1 MIEEGIINQ
10 KSIKSQSTWK
20 KAHAALQKMEK
31 QFKGTEKEDDY
42 YDILNSMYYSID
54 AKKIAPWGDDTITDL
69 RKDLKKLLGSK
80 ASQIIE
86 GISEELE
93 NELVEDQQVED
104 EEVLDEA
111 KVKEEEDEDDE
122 EEEVEESADDAEEE
136 DEEPEVKEVSIPK
149 TKAGVI
155 QAAVDMLKKARKEDA
170 QKIFAKMAKVD
181 ESSEGSVDE
190 SAKVI
195 QTNND
200 LKAKAKVETVDFSED
215 LDAVI
220 AEEAT
225 LSDGFRGK
233 AGAIF
238 EAVLTSKLAHEMD
251 RLETEYAQ
259 NLEEEVSEVK
269 SELVE
274 KVDSYL
280 NYVVSNW
287 METNE
292 VAVTEGLKTEIAED
306 FMTSLQAVFKE
317 HYIDVPEG
325 KVDLVDELAEQVSE
339 LELTLNKTTEDN
351 IKLHESVQ
359 TLERADVVREQSSEL
374 ADTEA
379 EKLGTLVEDIEFDS
393 RDNFEMKVRVVKES
407 YFTKAISESVD
418 ELSSIAGTDEVQTD
432 VSDVMSRYTQAISKF
447 NK

>member
-1 MIEEGIINQ
+1 M
-10 KSIKSQSTWK
+10 
-20 KAHAALQKMEK
+20 
-31 QFKGTEKEDDY
+31 
-42 YDILNSMYYSID
+42 SID
-54 AKKIAPWGDDTITDL
+54 ENKLENDL
-69 RKDLKKLLGSK
+69 AVD
-80 ASQIIE
+80 
-86 GISEELE
+86 GISEDAEELE

-122 EEEVEESADDAEEE
+122 EEEVDESADDAEEE

-170 QKIFAKMAKVD
+170 QKIYAKMAKVD
-181 ESSEGSVDE
+181 ESEDDGSIDK
-190 SAKVI
+190 SIKAAPQKK
-195 QTNND
+195 ND
-200 LKAKAKVETVDFSED
+200 LKAKAKVESVDFSDD

-259 NLEEEVSEVK
+259 NLEEEVSDVK

-292 VAVTEGLKTEIAED
+292 VAVTEGLRTEIAED

-339 LELTLNKTTEDN
+339 LEETLNKTTEDN

-359 TLERADVVREQSSEL
+359 TLERADIVREQSSGL

-379 EKLGTLVEDIEFDS
+379 EKLSTLVEDIEFDN

-418 ELSSIAGTDEVQTD
+418 ELSSIAGTDEVQAD

>member
-1 MIEEGIINQ
+1 M
-10 KSIKSQSTWK
+10 
-20 KAHAALQKMEK
+20 
-31 QFKGTEKEDDY
+31 
-42 YDILNSMYYSID
+42 SID
-54 AKKIAPWGDDTITDL
+54 ENKLENDLAVDD
-69 RKDLKKLLGSK
+69 
-80 ASQIIE
+80 
-86 GISEELE
+86 ISEDAEELE

-104 EEVLDEA
+104 EEVLEA

-122 EEEVEESADDAEEE
+122 DEVEESAHEDDEE
-136 DEEPEVKEVSIPK
+136 DEEPEVKEISIPK

-155 QAAVDMLKKARKEDA
+155 QAAVDMLKAARKEDA

-181 ESSEGSVDE
+181 ESEDDGSVDKAIKSSPQKKNE
-190 SAKVI
+190 
-195 QTNND
+195 
-200 LKAKAKVETVDFSED
+200 LKAKAKVESVDFEED

-233 AGAIF
+233 AATIF
-238 EAVLTSKLAHEMD
+238 EAVLTSKLAHEVE

-259 NLEEEVSEVK
+259 NLEEEVSDVK

-280 NYVVSNW
+280 NYFVSNW
-287 METNE
+287 MDTNE
-292 VAVTEGLKTEIAED
+292 VAVTEGLRTEIAED
-306 FMTSLQAVFKE
+306 FMTSLQSVFKE

-325 KVDLVDELAEQVSE
+325 KVDVVDELSASVAE
-339 LELTLNKTTEDN
+339 LEESLNKTTEEN

-359 TLERADVVREQSSEL
+359 TLERAQVVREQSSGL

-379 EKLGTLVEDIEFDS
+379 EKLSTLVEDIEFDNKE
-393 RDNFEMKVRVVKES
+393 NFEMKVKVVKES
-407 YFTKAISESVD
+407 YFTKELSESTD
-418 ELSSIAGTDEVQTD
+418 ELSSVAGTDEAPAD
-432 VSDVMSRYTQAISKF
+432 ISDTMSRYTQAISKF

>member
-1 MIEEGIINQ
+1 M
-10 KSIKSQSTWK
+10 
-20 KAHAALQKMEK
+20 
-31 QFKGTEKEDDY
+31 
-42 YDILNSMYYSID
+42 SID
-54 AKKIAPWGDDTITDL
+54 ENKLENDL
-69 RKDLKKLLGSK
+69 AVD
-80 ASQIIE
+80 
-86 GISEELE
+86 GISEDAEELE

-111 KVKEEEDEDDE
+111 KVKEEDEDEDDE
-122 EEEVEESADDAEEE
+122 EEEVDESADDAEEE

-170 QKIFAKMAKVD
+170 QKIYAKMAKVD
-181 ESSEGSVDE
+181 ESEDDGSVDK
-190 SAKVI
+190 SIKDAPQKK
-195 QTNND
+195 ND
-200 LKAKAKVETVDFSED
+200 LKAKAKVESVDFSDD

-259 NLEEEVSEVK
+259 NLEEEVSDVK

-292 VAVTEGLKTEIAED
+292 VAVTEGLRTEIAED

-339 LELTLNKTTEDN
+339 LEETLNKTTEDN

-359 TLERADVVREQSSEL
+359 TLERADIVREQSSGL

-379 EKLGTLVEDIEFDS
+379 EKLSTLVEDIEFDN

-418 ELSSIAGTDEVQTD
+418 ELSSIAGTDEVQAD